1 MRTDKGEQ
9 MGDRDGLAIDD
20 PVEAGARVSA
30 A

>member
-1 MRTDKGEQ
+1 MGTDKGEQ

-20 PVEAGARVSA
+20 PVEPGARLSA

>member
-9 MGDRDGLAIDD
+9 MGDRDRLAIDD
-20 PVEAGARVSA
+20 PVEAGARLSA